1 MQIRIKPTSK
11 MLTSFKAVKMLG
23 ADERVRA
30 LTQGL
35 RNVEIKAARPF
46 RNLLVQKVIL
56 CKLSHL

>member
-1 MQIRIKPTSK
+1 
-11 MLTSFKAVKMLG
+11 MLG